1 MLPDPDTTAS
11 WCPPSRYLS
20 GDVRSKLDT
29 ARTAAASDA
38 TYTRERRPRSPRWSR
53 STSGPGTSRSNP
65 GSPGSTPQDYTLFLR
80 EVLEAPDRDR
90 GVVGPRRP
98 VGHHTSRPF
107 EKFSHPIQ
115 HTYGTGTKD
124 AVDLLE
130 SLLNNRPIAS
140 PRRSPTSTAP
150 NGRSPTRRPPRPP
163 WTNAPHWPR
172 RSPPGCGVT
181 TTGPPGC
188 WTCTTGGSTPT
199 CPPAYDGTH
208 LHLPGLGE
216 HFSPRRTQ
224 RDAVAR
230 VLAEDTLLDHVVGA
244 GKSGTM
250 FMAAMEMRR
259 RGLARQP
266 WIVVPN
272 HLVAQVAREAKQW
285 YPAARVL
292 AGPSAT
298 TAVSRREFTAL
309 TAVADFDLV
318 IVPETLFTAIPVS
331 ARTRS
336 GTSTTSST
344 PSPPPN
350 ANAAP
355 PVARQPR

>member
-1 MLPDPDTTAS
+1 MWRDHDRAARL
-11 WCPPSRYLS
+11 L
-20 GDVRSKLDT
+20 DV
-29 ARTAAASDA
+29 
-38 TYTRERRPRSPRWSR
+38 YNRRF
-53 STSGPGTSRSNP
+53 N
-65 GSPGSTPQDYTLFLR
+65 
-80 EVLEAPDRDR
+80 
-90 GVVGPRRP
+90 
-98 VGHHTSRPF
+98 
-107 EKFSHPIQ
+107 SH
-115 HTYGTGTKD
+115 
-124 AVDLLE
+124 V
-130 SLLNNRPIAS
+130 
-140 PRRSPTSTAP
+140 
-150 NGRSPTRRPPRPP
+150 
-163 WTNAPHWPR
+163 
-172 RSPPGCGVT
+172 
-181 TTGPPGC
+181 
-188 WTCTTGGSTPT
+188 
-199 CPPAYDGTH
+199 PPAYDGTH

-272 HLVAQVAREAKQW
+272 HLVGQVAREAKQW

-318 IVPETLFTAIPVS
+318 IVPESLFTAIPVS
-331 ARTRS
+331 ARTRERYINDQLAALAAAKRERS
-336 GTSTTSST
+336 TS
-344 PSPPPN
+344 
-350 ANAAP
+350 
-355 PVARQPR
+355 